1 MAAEQR
7 KIIEQLMGSNLSNFT
22 SRGQVHFTDR
32 KVCRSFL
39 CGICPHDIFTNTK
52 MDLGPCPKIHSDKLK
67 SDYERASYSH
77 SYGYEWDYLDDLERH
92 VDECNRRIDIAEARK
107 EKTKEEIERT
117 DELMREI
124 AHTGHSIEVL
134 IEEMKALS
142 QKGHLNQSMKHYTE
156 LSRLRSRK
164 EELHQE
170 VISMNE
176 VPSQAGTTHQKLQV
190 CDVCSAYLSRLDN
203 DRRLADHFSGKMHL
217 GYAMLRN
224 LAKDLREQL
233 DVQISSK
240 GEEDEPENEN
250 SKHGEPRSETRS
262 TLHVS

>member
-22 SRGQVHFTDR
+22 SRGLVHFTDR

-77 SYGYEWDYLDDLERH
+77 DYGYEWDYLEDLERH
-92 VDECNRRIDIAEARK
+92 VDDCNKRIDIAEARR
-107 EKTKEEIERT
+107 EKTKEEEERI
-117 DELMREI
+117 DELMRDI
-124 AHTGHSIEVL
+124 IHTDHSIEVIITEMEAL
-134 IEEMKALS
+134 AKRKLVNDAVKHFIE
-142 QKGHLNQSMKHYTE
+142 LN
-156 LSRLRSRK
+156 RLKTYRK
-164 EELHQE
+164 ELYDE

-176 VPSQAGTTHQKLQV
+176 IPSQASTTHQKLQV
-190 CDVCSAYLSRLDN
+190 CDICSAYLSRLDN

-224 LAKDLREQL
+224 IARDLRAQL
-233 DVQISSK
+233 EDREKSRDKKDGEKQRDNLASFEDKISTSF
-240 GEEDEPENEN
+240 
-250 SKHGEPRSETRS
+250 
-262 TLHVS
+262 VA